1 MIGGGC
7 AIREKWWV
15 GIDPLVE
22 DGFFFGGRVCLG
34 RGYSLGR
41 EPFLRLRGETV
52 LGVYDL
58 VGVEEWSLL
67 IGGSLLFGGC
77 VLFGGSILFRWGN

>member
-1 MIGGGC
+1 MAGGDSLIRDGCWIGVDSL
-7 AIREKWWV
+7 IK
-15 GIDPLVE
+15 
-22 DGFFFGGRVCLG
+22 DGSFFGVRVCLG
-34 RGYSLGR
+34 RGYSPGG
-41 EPFLRLRGETV
+41 EPFHRLRGETV

-67 IGGSLLFGGC
+67 IGGSLLFGGG